1 MSAIDH
7 ANFLADSK
15 YIPNHDEIFRQ
26 IISTGWAVKS
36 NGDVD
41 SPSGYFAV
49 VEIPGDTGSLAE
61 MRDAVEPHG
70 EYRYLTNWPDPGWYV
85 TLENELGQIFVYKT
99 GSQITAMG
107 EYYRLEADYERW
119 MGESDER

>member
-1 MSAIDH
+1 MSATDH

-15 YIPNHDEIFRQ
+15 YISNHDEIFKQ
-26 IISTGWAVKS
+26 IISAGWAVKS

-49 VEIPGDTGSLAE
+49 VEIPGKTGELAE

-70 EYRYLTNWPDPGWYV
+70 DYRYLTNWPDPGWYV
-85 TLENELGQIFVYKT
+85 TLENEYGQIFVYKA
-99 GSQITAMG
+99 GSQITAMA
-107 EYYRLEADYERW
+107 EYSRLEVDYMLW
-119 MGESDER
+119 MEDSDER